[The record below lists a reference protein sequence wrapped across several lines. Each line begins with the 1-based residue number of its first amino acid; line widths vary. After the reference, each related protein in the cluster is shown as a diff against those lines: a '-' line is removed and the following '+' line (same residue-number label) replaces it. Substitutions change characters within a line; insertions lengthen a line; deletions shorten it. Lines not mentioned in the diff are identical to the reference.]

1 MDNNYDSSV
10 IITKKLN
17 ATNWSL
23 IEKPLT
29 ESERKR
35 NEIILNLGEISST
48 SKNVF
53 ISKLT
58 TIGEYYYLKIREE
71 LTTCIKLPVLKEKK
85 DLKKKIPN
93 KKTMMILDNCKESIY
108 KRFDNLKKTLKDN
121 PENKLYS
128 DLMMNFGDYI
138 EFRILIL
145 MKIVESATSQ
155 YKTIQE
161 KEEILLGSKKI
172 INTLKQI
179 LSKQK
184 EDSEY
189 YYFNKICSIPG
200 ELNDIKLCEQLV
212 EDFSFK
218 IDNLSKYCG
227 IKLYD
232 IANRRPKLI
241 YDTIYDDTIPD
252 MKLKPYD
259 SQIELANCVKNNI
272 NNGFLVFY
280 KTLPGLG
287 KTSMILSICSF
298 IKKSNSKLKVIF
310 CCSDLLESVRVQV
323 LRTMFNFGIRFGIA
337 TADPVKDEYKIT
349 NSWNCQSDEERELIV
364 SDYKSTYLLLKESE
378 VNKKEYN
385 ESSDKPKVVKNNNNN
400 NNNKNTKITKNTK
413 NTKNDT
419 NEKKPIMNDYLLF
432 FDEPTVLTDKLENI
446 ITLEYLSRILYY
458 VPKHCILSSATLPVL
473 EELNNII
480 DNYKLKYNDGLVKEL
495 ISNKTLIGC
504 FIKDYNS
511 NVIVPHTNCET
522 PLELKDLIK
531 KIKIFPLLGKFY
543 TLPFLMNLNEFCKEY
558 EISINIDE
566 IESFDHE
573 SILENII
580 LLLER
585 ICKLD
590 QKNFNKFRK
599 INVVDIK
606 DEVIDTSK
614 VDVNYNTVA
623 YDKILTSHAFK
634 YNGCCLIASSDPL
647 NFVKNNLYE
656 TVEKIKEKKKI
667 KSITKLYETY
677 LKDKKKYKD
686 QEDKIYSNFTS
697 EEKIKE
703 QLDKLEKPKFEFDKM
718 LEVNTI
724 DHINM
729 FSKYVKSFDETTL
742 KNYISHPEIDISK
755 FSVDDNLN
763 FLLYMGV
770 GIYTK
775 NIDTNYSLK
784 ILEMLN
790 NRELSYIIADETF
803 CYGANY
809 EISNVIICDDIGD
822 DHSINT
828 VLQLIGRTSRIG
840 KSWSGKVYLDK
851 NTRTRIVEFFKN
863 PSFTSN
869 EGTNIYNYFNIVK
882 EKISEENDKKISDEI
897 KKEENKKIK
906 LEEIENKKIQ
916 EIIRKEKIEKEKE
929 LQEEKERIQQDEEVY
944 SSWREIRDTP
954 IRRINTISGDIS
966 TKDNIVTN
974 NNIKKCTS
982 FDNWANIRE
991 KEHRVS
997 EEPTNE
1003 FSINISNREIKK
1015 KENNTLSKSNN
1026 INYDFSGWENIRDKK
1041 EVNTKKEVKTKIEV
1055 NSKIEINTKTEVNE
1069 IYRKFDLSSIEL
1081 FKKDTFKDK
1090 KDNKTNKSTK
1100 QEKSK

>member
-1 MDNNYDSSV
+1 MDNKYDSSV
-10 IITKKLN
+10 IITRKLN

-48 SKNVF
+48 TKNIFV
-53 ISKLT
+53 SKLT

-71 LTTCIKLPVLKEKK
+71 ILDCIKLPVLKEKK
-85 DLKKKIPN
+85 NLKKKVLN

-108 KRFDNLKKTLKDN
+108 KRFDNLKRALKDH
-121 PENKLYS
+121 PENKLYT

-145 MKIVESATSQ
+145 MKIIESATSQ

-172 INTLKQI
+172 INILKQI
-179 LSKQK
+179 LIKQK
-184 EDSEY
+184 EDPEY
-189 YYFNKICSIPG
+189 YYFNKICNISG

-323 LRTMFNFGIRFGIA
+323 LRTMFNFGIKFGIA
-337 TADPVKDEYKIT
+337 TADPIKDEYKIT
-349 NSWNCQSDEERELIV
+349 NSWNCQSDDERELIV

-378 VNKKEYN
+378 INKKEYN
-385 ESSDKPKVVKNNNNN
+385 NEVKEKIKVIKTEKTVKTVKTVKNDN
-400 NNNKNTKITKNTK
+400 
-413 NTKNDT
+413 
-419 NEKKPIMNDYLLF
+419 NEKKPIINDYLLF

-458 VPKHCILSSATLPVL
+458 IPKHCILSSATLPVL
-473 EELNNII
+473 NELDNII
-480 DNYKLKYNDGLVKEL
+480 DNYKIKYKEGLVKEL

-511 NVIVPHTNCET
+511 NVIVPHTDCKSPKE
-522 PLELKDLIK
+522 LEDLIK

-558 EISINIDE
+558 EMNINIDE

-580 LLLER
+580 ILLER
-585 ICKLD
+585 VCKLD
-590 QKNFNKFRK
+590 NDEFEKFRK

-606 DEVIDTSK
+606 DEVIENSK
-614 VDVNYNTVA
+614 LDVNYNTVL

-634 YNGCCLIASSDPL
+634 YNGCCLIASNDPL

-656 TVEKIKEKKKI
+656 TVDKIKEKKKI
-667 KSITKLYETY
+667 KNITKLYETY

-686 QEDKIYSNFTS
+686 QEDKIYNNFSS

-729 FSKYVKSFDETTL
+729 FSKYVKSFDESTL
-742 KNYISHPEIDISK
+742 KNYILHEEIDITK

-763 FLLYMGV
+763 FLLYMGI

-851 NTRTRIVEFFKN
+851 NTRNRIVEFFKN
-863 PSFTSN
+863 PSFNSN
-869 EGTNIYNYFNIVK
+869 EGTNIYNYFNIIK
-882 EKISEENDKKISDEI
+882 EKIANENEKKKNDEI
-897 KKEENKKIK
+897 KKEENAKKK
-906 LEEIENKKIQ
+906 LEEIERKKLE
-916 EIIRKEKIEKEKE
+916 EIKRKEK
-929 LQEEKERIQQDEEVY
+929 QEEDKIKKEEQDKIDKDDELY
-944 SSWREIRDTP
+944 SSWRDIRDTP
-954 IRRINTISGDIS
+954 IRRINTISGEFS
-966 TKDNIVTN
+966 SSLNNTKDNNSETM
-974 NNIKKCTS
+974 KKSIS
-982 FDNWANIRE
+982 FDNWVGIRDKDPNTKLKTNIKPIKSTTDFSSWANIRE
-991 KEHRVS
+991 KDTNKHSDKDSNKPSDKDSDSDNNKCNKEI
-997 EEPTNE
+997 EEK
-1003 FSINISNREIKK
+1003 INS
-1015 KENNTLSKSNN
+1015 N
-1026 INYDFSGWENIRDKK
+1026 INKN
-1041 EVNTKKEVKTKIEV
+1041 KTNHQVQI
-1055 NSKIEINTKTEVNE
+1055 NE
-1069 IYRKFDLSSIEL
+1069 IYKKFDISSIEL
-1081 FKKDTFKDK
+1081 FKNPKENKK
-1090 KDNKTNKSTK
+1090 EKINKSSIKDNKSKNNK
-1100 QEKSK
+1100 